1 MFIRKHSFF
10 YSAVELHESAAA
22 PPPCFATGKTGFP
35 GHISSQYIIWKHQLF
50 GDKFIKSVSNW
61 SELPT
66 LPAEKYFQRSRDL
79 IHRFSA
85 A

>member
-10 YSAVELHESAAA
+10 YSAIELHESAAA
-22 PPPCFATGKTGFP
+22 PPCFATGKTGFP
-35 GHISSQYIIWKHQLF
+35 GHISSQYIIGKHQLF

-61 SELPT
+61 YALPI
-66 LPAEKYFQRSRDL
+66 LPAEKYFQHSRVL
-79 IHRFSA
+79 IHRSSA